1 MVECRFDFLGGQFGD
16 DIFDALRIGMLLGH
30 LHDQASD
37 GNATGRAQVSR
48 FIVFLEMNATRP
60 THHQFCICGVLNLIL
75 DPCDL
80 SLQGTS
86 PFTKRNDVGSWD
98 GGVFGGIVIDTSG
111 IAAFAR
117 GTLGYSGVASRFPLS
132 QNQYYLGKAEGEK
145 EGKKGIKRKQE
156 KKKEKTAHDFI
167 HTCLHLVHAVRV
179 CAIRLSGTSMS
190 TEVAMATTDFSD
202 GGG

>member
-1 MVECRFDFLGGQFGD
+1 
-16 DIFDALRIGMLLGH
+16 MLLGH

-98 GGVFGGIVIDTSG
+98 GGVFGGIIIDTSG

-117 GTLGYSGVASRFPLS
+117 GTLWYSGVASRFPLS
-132 QNQYYLGKAEGEK
+132 QNQYYLGKAEREK
-145 EGKKGIKRKQE
+145 KKGKKGIKRKQE
-156 KKKEKTAHDFI
+156 KKKKKKKDSTRSHPYLSTPRARGQSVRNPIVRNTHVYRGRHGHD
-167 HTCLHLVHAVRV
+167 CLQ
-179 CAIRLSGTSMS
+179 
-190 TEVAMATTDFSD
+190 
-202 GGG
+202 